1 MNRLAQ
7 RVARTSTLLALGLP
21 AFVAQAAPYTANQQ
35 AFNAAFDPDFYSFSL
50 LSSALSDFEAY
61 ELPAIYSQLSAD
73 TLGSF
78 TSALMLSDVGLSSTP
93 LANMRRSMDDSSQQP
108 ALWAQVG
115 GGRQYIDDDGNA
127 GQIRKDNRRS
137 LVGGDLPMPGG
148 WRLGAAIGRGEDKL
162 DNNARDADASTE
174 SESYS
179 LYGGQ
184 DLKLP
189 GYSLRFFGGG
199 AYSRHRLDSERKV
212 ALFEEPERNK
222 GGYDL
227 ITQQAFGEVA
237 AKIPLGKPA
246 YVEPFFGLLLIE
258 QESDSFIERGGIS
271 AATVEGQSNRLLVS
285 SVGSR
290 GRQLFKVGGRD
301 LLLNGTFT
309 WRHFEGD
316 VRPEVQL
323 KLADTSRFT
332 VQGTEMP
339 RDNFLLELKADY
351 SLTRN
356 LILDID
362 YNGVFSSQ
370 SRSHNIA
377 LNAHWKM

>member
-1 MNRLAQ
+1 MNRLVL
-7 RVARTSTLLALGLP
+7 RLAPIAASL
-21 AFVAQAAPYTANQQ
+21 AASMAQAAPLTPNQQ
-35 AFNAAFDPDFYSFSL
+35 AFSDAFDPSFYSSSL
-50 LSSALSDFEAY
+50 LSSVLSDFSPA
-61 ELPAIYSQLSAD
+61 ELPGIYSQLSGD
-73 TLGSF
+73 TLGSY
-78 TSALMLSDVGLSSTP
+78 TSALMLSDVGLSSAP
-93 LANMRRSMDDSSQQP
+93 LANLRRSMDDAGEQP

-115 GGRQYIDDDGNA
+115 GGRQRIDGDGNA

-148 WRLGAAIGRGEDKL
+148 WRLGGAFGYGEDKL
-162 DNNARDADASTE
+162 DNDARDADASTR
-174 SESYS
+174 SDSYS
-179 LYGGQ
+179 LYGGR

-199 AYSRHRLDSERKV
+199 AYSRHRIDSERKV
-212 ALFEEPERNK
+212 GLFEFEGPERSK

-227 ITQQAFGEVA
+227 VTQQAFGEVA
-237 AKIPLGKPA
+237 VKVPLGKPG
-246 YVEPFFGLLLIE
+246 YVEPFFGLLFIE
-258 QESDSFIERGGIS
+258 QDSDSFSERGGGLS
-271 AATVEGQSNRLLVS
+271 AASVESQSNRLMVS
-285 SVGSR
+285 SLGSR
-290 GRQLFKVGGRD
+290 GRQLFKLGGRD
-301 LLLNGTFT
+301 LLLNGNLT

-323 KLADTSRFT
+323 KLADTNRFT
-332 VQGTEMP
+332 IQGTEMP
-339 RDNFLLELKADY
+339 RDSVLLEIKADY

-356 LILDID
+356 VILDID